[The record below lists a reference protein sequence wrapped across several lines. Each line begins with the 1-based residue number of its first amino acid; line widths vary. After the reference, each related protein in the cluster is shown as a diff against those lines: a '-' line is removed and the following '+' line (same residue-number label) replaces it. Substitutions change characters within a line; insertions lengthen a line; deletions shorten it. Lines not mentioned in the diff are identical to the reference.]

1 MRDVETVTHL
11 CEHDLVL
18 KGRLLL
24 VQDVKDS
31 KVPLTIKT
39 QFVEDR
45 EHPQLFLIRFSVAV
59 GKGVLLVP
67 VHVHWKGE
75 IEVLPE
81 DQDKDL
87 AGFVLD

>member
-24 VQDVKDS
+24 VQDVKNS

-39 QFVEDR
+39 QFFKDK

-59 GKGVLLVP
+59 CKGVLLVP
-67 VHVHWKGE
+67 VHLHWEGV
-75 IEVLPE
+75 IEVLIE
-81 DQDKDL
+81 DQE
-87 AGFVLD
+87 